1 MENRVGFR
9 FIPTDEEI
17 VDYYLRLKNLGGD
30 TSHVDKAISTV
41 DICSFEPWELP
52 SKSRRESRDQIW
64 YFFGRKENKY
74 NRGKSRRE
82 SRDQIWYFFGRKE
95 NKYNRGERQSR
106 ITKSGFWK
114 KTGVT
119 TNIIRKRG
127 NREKIGEKRV
137 LVFHSNSEW
146 VMHEYVSTFLSPT
159 QTTYTVCKVIFKGDP
174 RDLPSSSSSSAPGG
188 GGGEVEHNHSQFT
201 HMNNSGEF
209 EGLQNQRHF
218 TGLLDAEKETQIH
231 DALCRGLDSVSTHDL
246 NSFIN
251 CGNNDEEEE
260 HVNLLF
266 MQENRNDYRPKMSLT
281 GFIDHSDD
289 EDSDS
294 DLISATTTG
303 SIQTSSACDSF
314 GSSNRRIDQIT
325 DLQNSPNSTTK
336 LMSPTQVVRKTSLD
350 ASKEKSDVQGNE
362 MGEYYKMDHE
372 VINKKRG
379 SFFYRKIRSCIKK
392 TLLCSS
398 ITTPPSPRPQEHN
411 N

>member
-52 SKSRRESRDQIW
+52 S
-64 YFFGRKENKY
+64 
-74 NRGKSRRE
+74 KSRRE

-174 RDLPSSSSSSAPGG
+174 RDLPSSSSSAPGG

-251 CGNNDEEEE
+251 CGNNDEE

-266 MQENRNDYRPKMSLT
+266 MQENRNDYRPKISLT

-294 DLISATTTG
+294 DLISATTTV
-303 SIQTSSACDSF
+303 SLILLCACDSF

-362 MGEYYKMDHE
+362 MGEYYKMDQE

-398 ITTPPSPRPQEHN
+398 IPHTPRT
-411 N
+411 

>member
-64 YFFGRKENKY
+64 YFFGRK
-74 NRGKSRRE
+74 
-82 SRDQIWYFFGRKE
+82 D

-106 ITKSGFWK
+106 KTWSGFWK

-119 TNIIRKRG
+119 TEIIRKRG

-137 LVFHSNSEW
+137 LVFHSKPEW
-146 VMHEYVSTFLSPT
+146 VMHEYVSTFLTPT
-159 QTTYTVCKVIFKGDP
+159 QTTYTVCKIIFKGDP
-174 RDLPSSSSSSAPGG
+174 RDLSSSSSSAPG

-231 DALCRGLDSVSTHDL
+231 DALCRGLDNVSTHDL

-251 CGNNDEEEE
+251 CGNNDEEE

-289 EDSDS
+289 ENSDS

-350 ASKEKSDVQGNE
+350 ASKEKYDVQGNE
-362 MGEYYKMDHE
+362 MGENYKMDQE

-398 ITTPPSPRPQEHN
+398 IPTQEHDN
-411 N
+411 

>member
-64 YFFGRKENKY
+64 YFFGRK
-74 NRGKSRRE
+74 
-82 SRDQIWYFFGRKE
+82 D

-106 ITKSGFWK
+106 KTRSGFWK

-119 TNIIRKRG
+119 TEIIRKRG

-137 LVFHSNSEW
+137 LVFHSKPEW
-146 VMHEYVSTFLSPT
+146 VMHEYVSTFLTPT
-159 QTTYTVCKVIFKGDP
+159 QTTYTVCKIIFKDDP
-174 RDLPSSSSSSAPGG
+174 RDLSSSSSSAPG

-231 DALCRGLDSVSTHDL
+231 DALCRGLDNVSTHDL

-251 CGNNDEEEE
+251 CGNNDEEE
-260 HVNLLF
+260 HGNLLF

-294 DLISATTTG
+294 DLISATTT
-303 SIQTSSACDSF
+303 I
-314 GSSNRRIDQIT
+314 R
-325 DLQNSPNSTTK
+325 LHPN
-336 LMSPTQVVRKTSLD
+336 LERL
-350 ASKEKSDVQGNE
+350 
-362 MGEYYKMDHE
+362 
-372 VINKKRG
+372 
-379 SFFYRKIRSCIKK
+379 
-392 TLLCSS
+392 
-398 ITTPPSPRPQEHN
+398 
-411 N
+411 